1 MSSVENKKDTPSPD
15 QENAIH
21 LTGTDMLVSAAAGSG
36 KTFTLVERIVGSI
49 REGRCNIDELLVVT
63 FTNAAASEM
72 RERVEKKLMEA
83 ARADKKLL
91 QQIIRLPNA
100 SISTLH
106 SFCQSLIRQNF
117 TELDLDPKFRLGG
130 EQEISLIKQS
140 VMEELFEEKYAEGDK
155 EFLSFVRQYGSDR
168 DDSELH
174 EMILSMYDFSRSQ
187 PEPEVWLDNL
197 GQSFDI
203 KQGALLK
210 DTRWFEEASSD
221 VERVFESTVDKAA
234 YLARRSLENG
244 CDAYEEALKNDRER
258 AEKLITLLKQG
269 EWDAVGSGMR
279 ETFMRFKAIRNGD
292 KAAQDEIKKGR
303 DEYKEAYKKILGKYF
318 FASEQE
324 MLDDLRAVKPLAD
337 VLCSLTK
344 AFAAA
349 FQKTKKKKGMLDFN
363 DLEHYALQLLMEK
376 DSNTGRFTGQITETA
391 KELQKKYKEIMVD
404 EYQDTNGVQEA
415 ILQCIQN
422 GNNAFVVGDVKQSI
436 YRFRLADPMLFLDK
450 QTSYINKTKDG
461 QALFLK
467 ENYRSRPEVLGAINY
482 LFSQF
487 MVKPEMELDYDA
499 DAALY
504 AKADYGNPPAN
515 SFDGAPAEMFLVD
528 MEDRDDEEG
537 EALGGLE
544 LEAHVIAKRLLELKE
559 NNTQV
564 FDKDKK
570 QYRSI
575 CWRDMAVLMRSVHG
589 KAQTIVEVLRNYGVP
604 AYAAADAGYFEEIEV
619 RLMLSLLSVIDN
631 AQQDIHLAA
640 VLHSPMVEMTAEE
653 LAEMRAETP
662 DGDLY
667 RAFCASKNPKA
678 VRFRKKLEGWRRISR
693 RVGVPEL
700 LHMLYLES
708 GYYDYVGAQPGGML
722 RQANLRMLSDRAAD
736 YEKTSFRGLFRFLQF
751 IRQMQKRKTDLSS
764 ARTLGENEDVVRIM
778 SVHMSKGLEFP
789 VAVIAD
795 IGKGFNLT
803 DTSKTILMHR
813 KLGLGPSY
821 TQTEGHVKWRCPT
834 VARHAVAARLIR
846 ESKAEEMRILYV
858 ALTRAREKLILTG
871 NVAKLSKKVF
881 KWIRALQYQK
891 AAFPGYN
898 VLEANSWIDWIAPA
912 VMRDKECGKPLRDI
926 ADCVEEASGFPYDFS
941 ALGNFKMDVKI
952 CPAAAEAEDES
963 DEAEKEWVNNIRE
976 KLPLP
981 ETDAGKEKK
990 AVLDWVYPF
999 ATDTPSKFTVTE
1011 IKDRVHALR
1020 MNEFEEKIP
1029 ELAAAVPQ
1037 QNEEPEFPVPEFMKS
1052 PSEDTADTYK
1062 GASYGTLMHRVLERL
1077 SNLSASGRDEIE
1089 KAVDALAASGV
1100 LTEEERAAINISSI
1114 EAFFKSSLG
1123 QRVSKAKAVYRE
1135 QPFSMLVDASRFGY
1149 EQHGENEDRI
1159 FVQGVIDLLFEED
1172 DGKIVLV
1179 DYKTDR
1185 HTTPDIM
1192 RERYRVQMSFYREA
1206 IEQSTNKQV
1215 KECYIYRLSD
1225 NDAVKVEIDKP
1236 VYLNSL

>member
-1 MSSVENKKDTPSPD
+1 MSSVKKDTPSPD
-15 QENAIH
+15 QEKAIH

-36 KTFTLVERIVGSI
+36 KTFTLVERIVSSI

-83 ARADKKLL
+83 SRSDKKLR
-91 QQIIRLPNA
+91 QQLIRLPNA

-117 TELDLDPKFRLGG
+117 TELDMDPKFRLGG
-130 EQEISLIKQS
+130 EQEIGLIKQS
-140 VMEELFEEKYAEGDK
+140 VIEDLFEEKYAEGDK

-168 DDSELH
+168 DDSDLH
-174 EMILSMYDFSRSQ
+174 EMILSMYNFSRSQ
-187 PEPEVWLDNL
+187 PQPEVWLDNL
-197 GQSFDI
+197 SQSFDI

-210 DTRWFEEASSD
+210 DTAWFEEASSD
-221 VERVFESTVDKAA
+221 VARVLESTVDKAE
-234 YLARRSLENG
+234 YLTRRSLETG
-244 CDAYEEALKNDRER
+244 CDAYEEALKNDKER

-269 EWDAVGSGMR
+269 DWDAVGRGMR
-279 ETFMRFKAIRNGD
+279 ESFMRFKPLRNGD
-292 KAAQDEIKKGR
+292 KAAQDEIKNGR
-303 DEYKEAYKKILGKYF
+303 EEYKKAYKKTAEKYF

-337 VLCSLTK
+337 VLCGLTK
-344 AFAAA
+344 AFSKEFRKA
-349 FQKTKKKKGMLDFN
+349 KKKKGMLDFN

-376 DSNTGRFTGQITETA
+376 DPETGWFTGNVTDTA
-391 KELQKKYKEIMVD
+391 KDLQQKYKEVMVD

-422 GNNAFVVGDVKQSI
+422 GKNSFVVGDVKQSI

-450 QTSYINKTKDG
+450 QISYINKTKDG

-515 SFDGAPAEMFLVD
+515 SFDGAPAEMLLVD

-537 EALGGLE
+537 EELGGLE
-544 LEAHVIAKRLLELKE
+544 LEAHIIAKRLIELKE
-559 NNTQV
+559 NDTQV

-631 AQQDIHLAA
+631 AQQDIPLAA
-640 VLHSPMVEMTAEE
+640 VLHSPIGEMTAEE

-662 DGDLY
+662 EGGLY
-667 RAFCASKNPKA
+667 SAFCASKNPKA
-678 VRFRKKLEGWRRISR
+678 VRFREKLAVWRRISR

-700 LHMLYLES
+700 LHILYLET

-803 DTSKTILMHR
+803 DTNKSLLMHR
-813 KLGLGPSY
+813 KLGLGPSC
-821 TQTEGHVKWRCPT
+821 TQTEGHVKWRFPT

-846 ESKAEEMRILYV
+846 ECKAEEMRILYV

-871 NVAKLSKKVF
+871 SVAKLSKKVL

-891 AAFPGYN
+891 TAFPGYS
-898 VLEANSWIDWIAPA
+898 VLEANSWLDWIAPA
-912 VMRDKECGKPLRDI
+912 VMRDKECGKPLCDI
-926 ADCVEEASGFPYDFS
+926 SDCVAVARGFPYDAG
-941 ALGNFKMDVKI
+941 ALGEFKMKVEIFPASAEEEEEPDEEERELVK
-952 CPAAAEAEDES
+952 
-963 DEAEKEWVNNIRE
+963 KIRDR
-976 KLPLP
+976 LPLP
-981 ETDAGKEKK
+981 ETEEGKEKK

-1011 IKDRVHALR
+1011 VKDRVQALR
-1020 MNEFEEKIP
+1020 LNEIEEKIP
-1029 ELAAAVPQ
+1029 ELPIAFQEQA
-1037 QNEEPEFPVPEFMKS
+1037 EEPDFPVPEFMKS
-1052 PSEDTADTYK
+1052 PSDTADTSK

-1077 SNLSASGRDEIE
+1077 TDLSALGKDEIE

-1100 LTEEERAAINISSI
+1100 LTEEERAAVNISSI
-1114 EAFFKSSLG
+1114 EAFFNSSIG
-1123 QRVSKAKAVYRE
+1123 QRVRNAKMVYRE
-1135 QPFSMLVDASRFGY
+1135 QPFSMLVDASLFGY
-1149 EQHGENEDRI
+1149 EKKGGAEDRV
-1159 FVQGVIDLLFEED
+1159 FLQGVMDLFFEED
-1172 DGKIVLV
+1172 DGEIVLV

-1185 HTTPDIM
+1185 NTTPKKIC
-1192 RERYRVQMSFYREA
+1192 ERYAVQLALYSEA
-1206 IEQSTNKQV
+1206 IERSTGKHV
-1215 KECYIYRLSD
+1215 KECYIFRLSD
-1225 NDAVKVEIDKP
+1225 GDVVKVATDMP
-1236 VYLNSL
+1236 VYVNSR